1 MSVTSVKNVLQ
12 VMIGKSIAATGAS
25 VQLTSPTASNYIAD
39 GEIVAL
45 NSAGTYLTPGSTI
58 SDTEFIRLAFR
69 SGDFIQYS
77 NKIYGKSTTKFTGV
91 DGSQGQDQ
99 IYHIG
104 YVGSGTNNIDV
115 SAANDFFLN
124 ITYNHDIEF
133 WSEQLDKRVYFDTYA
148 TPTARKLALSM
159 ARQINIDGGT
169 KIKAEVL
176 NSSTTTSTLTSG
188 YTASVVKGST
198 YISMS
203 GTGHGVSA
211 GDLLRIGIAGSGVG
225 VSVPVYEVASVSGAT
240 IVLNMPYQGSSNAA
254 LPADADMAIVTA
266 GTYYGIRLTALPLDY
281 KLDFFKFMRVSFT
294 VALQGFGDTVITKTQ
309 ERSMGQ
315 GDGRQV
321 AELESFAQ
329 GFEGK
334 QNRMT
339 VPLPDFR
346 TDAVRTAT
354 TTATSSTN
362 VTGDVV
368 TATTVYDCISLQFQ
382 NFATAT
388 ATAPVRSSEE
398 LRLYLVDGA
407 SQSTGL
413 LAQLN
418 PYFESAGLKAISL

>member
-12 VMIGKSIAATGAS
+12 VMIGKSISATGAS
-25 VQLTSPTASNYIAD
+25 VQLTAPTASNYIAD

-45 NSAGTYLTPGSTI
+45 NSSGTYLTPGSTI
-58 SDTEFIRLAFR
+58 SDSEYIRLAFR

-133 WSEQLDKRVYFDTYA
+133 WSEQLDKRVYFDTYVS
-148 TPTARKLALSM
+148 PTARKLALSM

-176 NSSTTTSTLTSG
+176 NSGIGTALTSG
-188 YTASVVKGST
+188 YTASVVKGSP

-203 GTGHGVSA
+203 GTGHGVAA
-211 GDLLRIGIAGSGVG
+211 GNLLRIGIAASGIG
-225 VSVPVYEVASVSGAT
+225 VTVPVYEVVSVSGAT
-240 IVLNMPYQGSSNAA
+240 ILLNMPYQGSSNAS
-254 LPADADMAIVTA
+254 LPADADMGTVAT
-266 GTYYGIRLTALPLDY
+266 GTYYGVRLTALPLDY

-294 VALQGFGDTVITKTQ
+294 VALQGFGDTLITKTQ

-382 NFATAT
+382 NSATAT

-418 PYFESAGLKAISL
+418 PYFESAGLKAVTL

>member
-12 VMIGKSIAATGAS
+12 VMIGKSISATGAS
-25 VQLTSPTASNYIAD
+25 VQLTAPTASNYIAD
-39 GEIVAL
+39 GEIIAL

-58 SDTEFIRLAFR
+58 SDSEYIRLAFR

-77 NKIYGKSTTKFTGV
+77 NKIFGKSTTKFTGV

-159 ARQINIDGGT
+159 ARQINIDGGS

-176 NSSTTTSTLTSG
+176 NSGSATPLTAS
-188 YTASVVKGST
+188 YTASVVKGSP

-203 GTGHGVSA
+203 GIGHGVSA
-211 GDLLRIGIAGSGVG
+211 GDLLRIGIATYGVG
-225 VSVPVYEVASVSGAT
+225 VTIPVYEVVSVSGAT
-240 IVLNMPYQGSSNAA
+240 ILLNMPFQGSSNAA
-254 LPADADMAIVTA
+254 LPADADMGIVTA
-266 GTYYGIRLTALPLDY
+266 GTYYGVRLTALPLEY
-281 KLDFFKFMRVSFT
+281 KLDFLKFMRVSFT
-294 VALQGFGDTVITKTQ
+294 VSMQGFGDTIITKTQ
-309 ERSMGQ
+309 ERGMGQ

-398 LRLYLVDGA
+398 VRLYLVDGA

-418 PYFESAGLKAISL
+418 PYFESAGLKAVSL